1 MIPREEIL
9 NDLDFSGNDLAGGEG
24 DVPGIIVR
32 NVPPEVRREVRNAH
46 YNLGHPSTATLLR
59 LMRRAGAND
68 AVQRY
73 ARWWKCPQCSERE
86 APGATPSTTAP
97 YRPRTFNLMVGC
109 DMKVVHDHQGQQY
122 YALNIVDF
130 ATTFQVMAML
140 DGCSAEECAEKF
152 WLWWV
157 VWAGPPKTLV
167 TDMGTSFLAAFLT
180 LAERYSATS
189 KVVPTEAPW
198 QVGMIERHG
207 GVINDVISMIVAQS
221 GAIGKTEM
229 MLVMIASTAAKNRR
243 PGLSG
248 HSPRSAVFG
257 MDDRI
262 DGSVIDSLLDGER
275 LPAHS
280 QAASDAGY
288 QRAPKIRQEA
298 MKAIIDLDHSQRY
311 HRAIAAR
318 PNLRGHQVYLPGA
331 QVYYWQAQGAKN
343 KMKGRRRRQHDRW
356 RGPGTVIGHEMRDGV
371 QSNALWISHDLLL
384 LNMFD

>member
-9 NDLDFSGNDLAGGEG
+9 SDLDYYGNDLAGGEG

-109 DMKVVHDHQGQQY
+109 DMKVVHDHQGRQY

-221 GAIGKTEM
+221 GANGKTEM

-257 MDDRI
+257 MDDRM
-262 DGSVIDSLLDGER
+262 DGSVIDSLLDGEQ

-288 QRAPKIRQEA
+288 QRALKIRQEA

-331 QVYYWQAQGAKN
+331 QVYYWQHKAP
-343 KMKGRRRRQHDRW
+343 RTR
-356 RGPGTVIGHEMRDGV
+356 
-371 QSNALWISHDLLL
+371 
-384 LNMFD
+384 